1 MYGKDMGTK
10 LEHAKKA
17 GICPTCG
24 NSWNINDTIFW
35 DRNVKNTAGGNVT
48 CSDESCFKTQG
59 GTITPFIPRSP
70 STGFSKFQKESLDLT
85 FMIPTKE
92 SDPKLDKAAD
102 TVLQAIVRADGLAS
116 TLYPN
121 LKKTSD
127 TFGMIRSKLADQ
139 ILGQS

>member
-1 MYGKDMGTK
+1 MGTK

-35 DRNVKNTAGGNVT
+35 DRNVKNSAGGNVT
-48 CSDESCFKTQG
+48 CSDEACFKTQG
-59 GTITPFIPRSP
+59 GTITPFIPRTPQS
-70 STGFSKFQKESLDLT
+70 GFSTYSKKESLDLT
-85 FMIPTKE
+85 FVIPNKV
-92 SDPKLDKAAD
+92 DNLKLDKASEI
-102 TVLQAIVRADGLAS
+102 VLQAIVRADGLAS

-139 ILGQS
+139 ILGQH